1 MKVKVFIDGQSG
13 TTGLKINERLAKRI
27 DIELLKIE
35 EEKKKDPKAKSE
47 IINSSDIVILCLPDD
62 AAKESVSLVKN
73 PATKVIDTSTAH
85 RVNPDWTYGLPEYE
99 KDQREKIKNSKKVC
113 VPGCHATGFILS
125 LYPLVKNN
133 IISPDYPVVA
143 HSITGYSGGG
153 KKLIEKFEKNQ
164 QQSAWRSSRHY
175 ALNLMHKH
183 LPEMQKYTHLNHP
196 PFFTPVV
203 GNFYN
208 GMAVGIALHKRLL
221 NKGLNLNNIWEILAS
236 YYEGEYFVKVIK
248 PEEISLEDGYFDPTA
263 CNETNFLE
271 IFVFGNNEQFLILTR
286 FDNLGKGA
294 SGAAIQ
300 NLNLLCNIDEKIGLE
315 GKI

>member
-13 TTGLKINERLAKRI
+13 TTGLKINERLAKRS
-27 DIELLKIE
+27 DIELLTIE
-35 EEKKKDPKAKSE
+35 EEKKKDPEVKSE
-47 IINSSDIVILCLPDD
+47 LINSSDIVILCLPDD

-73 PATKVIDTSTAH
+73 PATKIIDASTAH
-85 RVNPDWTYGLPEYE
+85 RINPDWTYGLPEYDR
-99 KDQREKIKNSKKVC
+99 DQRKKIQNSKRVC

-133 IISPDYPVVA
+133 IVPTDYPVVA

-153 KKLIEKFEKNQ
+153 KKLIEKFENNQ
-164 QQSAWRSSRHY
+164 DKIAWKSSRHY
-175 ALNLMHKH
+175 GLNLMHKH
-183 LPEMQKYTHLNHP
+183 LPEMQKYTYLKYP

-208 GMAVGIALHKRLL
+208 GMALGIALQKRLL
-221 NKGLNLNNIWEILAS
+221 NKSLNLNNIWEILAAH
-236 YYEGEYFVKVIK
+236 YEGEYFVKVIK

-271 IFVFGNNEQFLILTR
+271 IFVFGNNEQLLLLTR
-286 FDNLGKGA
+286 LDNLGKGA
-294 SGAAIQ
+294 SGAAVQI
-300 NLNLLCNIDEKIGLE
+300 LNLLCNIDEKTGLE
-315 GKI
+315 KKI